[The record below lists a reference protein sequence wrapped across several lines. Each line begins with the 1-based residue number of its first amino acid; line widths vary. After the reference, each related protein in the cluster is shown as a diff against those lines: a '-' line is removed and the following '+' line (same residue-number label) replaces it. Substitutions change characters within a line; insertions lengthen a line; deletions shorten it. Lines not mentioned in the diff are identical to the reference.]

1 MSADQPRGWL
11 ATPPGRGAIAIVEI
25 VCDRPEEID
34 RLIESLTNAPPIETG
49 RCAHRDFVGI
59 DDGVVARI
67 GPGHVQF
74 MPHGGPG
81 IVRRLAERLGSLSVR
96 WCDAPPHTGFP
107 EATDDI
113 ERLMLDTLARAASPA
128 AIEPLLAQPARWRER
143 SGPLDA
149 EERRRSERLQRLID
163 PPTVACIGPP
173 NAGKSALLNALL
185 RDRRAIVSDRPGTT
199 RDRIGVRLDLDG
211 LVVEWVDTPGF
222 RETDD
227 PIERAAIS
235 AARAAL
241 RDATLLVEVAAPDV
255 ETLPESLE
263 PASATDVL
271 RIWNKTDLAPPSEGD
286 QRFPISAE
294 TGVGIVE
301 LARMVRD
308 RLVDADDL
316 ASSSRWCF
324 HPSLAES

>member
-1 MSADQPRGWL
+1 M
-11 ATPPGRGAIAIVEI
+11 
-25 VCDRPEEID
+25 
-34 RLIESLTNAPPIETG
+34 
-49 RCAHRDFVGI
+49 
-59 DDGVVARI
+59 
-67 GPGHVQF
+67 
-74 MPHGGPG
+74 
-81 IVRRLAERLGSLSVR
+81 
-96 WCDAPPHTGFP
+96 
-107 EATDDI
+107 
-113 ERLMLDTLARAASPA
+113 
-128 AIEPLLAQPARWRER
+128 
-143 SGPLDA
+143 
-149 EERRRSERLQRLID
+149 
-163 PPTVACIGPP
+163 
-173 NAGKSALLNALL
+173 
-185 RDRRAIVSDRPGTT
+185 
-199 RDRIGVRLDLDG
+199 
-211 LVVEWVDTPGF
+211 VEWVDTPGF

-316 ASSSRWCF
+316 ASSGRWCF